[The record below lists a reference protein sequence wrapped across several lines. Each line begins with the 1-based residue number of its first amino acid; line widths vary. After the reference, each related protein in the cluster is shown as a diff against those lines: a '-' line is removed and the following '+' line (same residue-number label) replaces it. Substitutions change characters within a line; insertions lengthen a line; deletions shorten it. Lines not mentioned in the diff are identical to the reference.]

1 MRVKSALR
9 RESGLVAGLLVA
21 IVVAFGRGA
30 PDPVEP
36 PVSGATY
43 SILDHGADAS
53 GVRDSSTAFER
64 IMASVGTNRHFR
76 ICLPPGSYRLNKP
89 AVIRAMNNDS
99 YYGLHI
105 QGAGENVT
113 ELLVDNPEGGLAF
126 RGTRITRMG
135 VIVSDLALVALRSDA
150 GTALFFDTANAGV
163 ENMRQFTARNVA
175 VRGVR
180 FDRGFFNTAVHVRNA
195 WYALLQNV
203 NITQQYQT
211 EIGGDK
217 YAMEYGILLEDCY
230 SPLVADCR
238 VLNGKFGL
246 VQRAENT
253 FPEDG
258 VIRDSYFVGN
268 VDSIVI
274 DLKKRPPAWP
284 EPGFHIDN
292 CHINYRDHGIVI
304 TGLQQASISHTL
316 FYCHDRTGTRW
327 FQGERSVIPG
337 GDEKTRRPY
346 EPRDIDLEYAANIII
361 DHNIFTE
368 PANLNR
374 VGVRMGPSSGHILI
388 SGNQF
393 NLSGTAVKNESG
405 EPSYASGNI
414 FGGKPDWSA
423 QLVPYD
429 DKPGTLQTADF
440 KPPSQS
446 KKNTAYGQRGEA
458 AK

>member
-1 MRVKSALR
+1 MRVKSVLR
-9 RESGLVAGLLVA
+9 KVRGGAAGLLV
-21 IVVAFGRGA
+21 VSGVANGQGA
-30 PDPVEP
+30 PPPVEL
-36 PVSGATY
+36 PVSGASY
-43 SILDHGADAS
+43 SILDYGADAS
-53 GVRDSSTAFER
+53 GVRDSSPAFER
-64 IMASVGTNRHFR
+64 IMQSVGTNRHFR

-89 AVIRAMNNDS
+89 AVIRALNNDT

-163 ENMRQFTARNVA
+163 ENMRQFTVRNVA

-203 NITQQYQT
+203 DITQQYQT
-211 EIGGDK
+211 EIGSEK

-238 VLNGKFGL
+238 VLNGKYGL
-246 VQRAENT
+246 VQRAVNM

-258 VIRDSYFVGN
+258 IVRGSYFVGN
-268 VDSIVI
+268 VDCIVI
-274 DLKKRPPAWP
+274 DMNKRSPAWP
-284 EPGFHIDN
+284 EPGFHIEG
-292 CHINYRDHGIVI
+292 CHVNYRDRGIVI
-304 TGLQQASISHTL
+304 KGLQQANISHTL
-316 FYCHDRTGTRW
+316 FYCHDRSGTRW
-327 FQGERSVIPG
+327 FQNEHAPVPG

-346 EPRDIDLEYAANIII
+346 EPRDIDVEYAANIII
-361 DHNIFTE
+361 DGNIFTE

-374 VGVRMGPSSGHILI
+374 VGVRIGPASGHILL

-393 NLSGTAVKNESG
+393 NMSGTAIKNESS
-405 EPSYASGNI
+405 EPSYSSGNI
-414 FGGKPDWSA
+414 FSGKPNWAA

-429 DKPGTLQTADF
+429 DKPCALQIADF
-440 KPPSQS
+440 KPQ
-446 KKNTAYGQRGEA
+446 KTADGQKGGV